1 MEESPVAMR
10 GLRAGEPVSASQPA
24 GSARGVVSL
33 EAGKRAC
40 RDQTDKQRRAFFG
53 HTRFKN
59 EEIRREYFV
68 VAKSGTYA
76 EVP

>member
-1 MEESPVAMR
+1 
-10 GLRAGEPVSASQPA
+10 
-24 GSARGVVSL
+24 VSL

-59 EEIRREYFV
+59 EEISREYFV